1 MNIMQMMSFLCQI
14 TILLAFAIELFP
26 EPRVYLIMLNGSAID
41 INPLYNPYITSKT
54 VSPASATPYV
64 DRSLNNEYMIDKN
77 DALCKIFI
85 KHRLD
90 LGWKLE
96 I

>member
-1 MNIMQMMSFLCQI
+1 
-14 TILLAFAIELFP
+14 
-26 EPRVYLIMLNGSAID
+26 MLNGCAID
-41 INPLYNPYITSKT
+41 INPLYNPYITSKA

-64 DRSLNNEYMIDKN
+64 DRSLDNEYMIDKN
-77 DALCKIFI
+77 DVLYKIFI